1 MKIYVRALVDGDIIL
16 EEVDASS
23 VQGFENCA
31 LVHLEKRWVVYDIPT
46 GLLIVYG
53 RTRQETLEK
62 LLEKRF
68 QMEEARKTQLYQKR
82 IQEFERLKEMHK
94 L

>member
-16 EEVDASS
+16 EEVDASP
-23 VQGFENCA
+23 VQGFEDCA
-31 LVHLEKRWVVYDIPT
+31 IVHIKRRWVIYDIPT

-53 RTRQETLEK
+53 QTKKECLEK
-62 LLEKRF
+62 LVEKRF

-82 IQEFERLKEMHK
+82 IKEFEEMRK

>member
-1 MKIYVRALVDGDIIL
+1 MKIYVRALVDGELIL
-16 EEVDASS
+16 EEIEASP
-23 VQGFENCA
+23 VQGFEDCA
-31 LVHLEKRWVVYDIPT
+31 ISHQKNRWIVYDIPT

-53 RTRQETLEK
+53 QTRKECLENLNSKK
-62 LLEKRF
+62 L

-82 IQEFERLKEMHK
+82 IQEFEEMKK

>member
-1 MKIYVRALVDGDIIL
+1 MKIYVRALVDGELIL
-16 EEVDASS
+16 EEIEASP
-23 VQGFENCA
+23 VQGFESCA
-31 LVHLEKRWVVYDIPT
+31 ISHQKNRWIVHDIPT

-53 RTRQETLEK
+53 QTRKETLENLLIKK
-62 LLEKRF
+62 L

-82 IQEFERLKEMHK
+82 IKEFEEMKK

>member
-1 MKIYVRALVDGDIIL
+1 MKIYVRALVDGKLIL
-16 EEVDASS
+16 EEIEASP
-23 VQGFENCA
+23 VQGFEDCA
-31 LVHLEKRWVVYDIPT
+31 IVHLERRWVVYDIPS

-53 RTRQETLEK
+53 QTKKECLENLYSK
-62 LLEKRF
+62 KH

-82 IQEFERLKEMHK
+82 IREFEEMKK